1 MAAHHAD
8 NDTANNL
15 TNYTTP
21 RDSYKG
27 VYRLSGARKMLGVTR
42 TTKAGVILLLV
53 IAFCGF
59 AFGTYTLL
67 IWTGIGLMELTGYL
81 LGWD

>member
-1 MAAHHAD
+1 M
-8 NDTANNL
+8 
-15 TNYTTP
+15 
-21 RDSYKG
+21 
-27 VYRLSGARKMLGVTR
+27 YRLSGARKNARVTK

-53 IAFCGF
+53 LAFCGF

>member
-1 MAAHHAD
+1 
-8 NDTANNL
+8 
-15 TNYTTP
+15 
-21 RDSYKG
+21 
-27 VYRLSGARKMLGVTR
+27 VTK

>member
-1 MAAHHAD
+1 M
-8 NDTANNL
+8 T
-15 TNYTTP
+15 
-21 RDSYKG
+21 K
-27 VYRLSGARKMLGVTR
+27 